1 MTTRREFL
9 KQTAGLLIAGSG
21 AVMADTGRENM
32 PEDNIK
38 LPASYYQ
45 QFDADF
51 KRDVPGEGYG
61 GWNRADIE
69 ISREHS
75 ALVVMHAWDMGT
87 PEKYPGWH
95 RAVEYIPRADKIC
108 RTVFPKLLS
117 SVRKSGFN
125 LFHVVGG
132 GDYYDDLPGH
142 KRAVMLAGDEPP
154 ALEQAKVDPAL
165 QRLNEFRAE
174 HVFVGKHNEA
184 DVERGFK
191 HLGFPPEARPLGDE
205 GVAENAHQLHALCR
219 DSGVNHLIYAGFA
232 INWCLLLS
240 PGGMLDMSRRGYM
253 CSAVRDATT
262 AVENRESARTES
274 HKEAALWRVALAYG
288 FVFDADDLVS
298 ALAEHGNGG

>member
-9 KQTAGLLIAGSG
+9 KQTAGLLVAG
-21 AVMADTGRENM
+21 TGIGVAAGCRGRNM
-32 PEDNIK
+32 PTDKIK

-51 KRDVPGEGYG
+51 KLDVPGEGYQ
-61 GWNRADIE
+61 GWNLGDIE
-69 ISREHS
+69 ISRKHT

-87 PEKYPGWH
+87 RAEYPGWH

-117 SVRKSGFN
+117 AVRESDFK

-132 GDYYDDLPGH
+132 GDYYRDLAGY
-142 KRAVMLAGDEPP
+142 KRAVKLTGEEPP
-154 ALEQAKVDPAL
+154 ALEQTKPDPVL
-165 QRLNEFRAE
+165 QALNEFRAK

-184 DVERGFK
+184 DVNRGFE
-191 HLGFPPEARPLGDE
+191 HVGFPPEARPLGDE
-205 GVAENAHQLHALCR
+205 GIAENAHQLHALCR

-232 INWCLLLS
+232 INWCLLAS
-240 PGGMLDMSRRGYM
+240 SGGMLDMSRRGYM

-274 HKEAALWRVALAYG
+274 HKEEALWRVALAYG
-288 FVFDADDLVS
+288 FVFDADSLIK
-298 ALAEHGNGG
+298 AFHGG